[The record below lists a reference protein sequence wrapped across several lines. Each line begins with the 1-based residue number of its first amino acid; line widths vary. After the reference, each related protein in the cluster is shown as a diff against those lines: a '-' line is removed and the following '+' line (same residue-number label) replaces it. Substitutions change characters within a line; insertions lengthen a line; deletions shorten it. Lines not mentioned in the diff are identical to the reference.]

1 MFEYSNLSY
10 LTFVNVLLLL
20 AYLSSGMDYE
30 TSSLSNLISLAIFE
44 LQHHANVIKNIS
56 KHRKTQ
62 TISQS
67 ILSSIVLFQVLTS
80 ILLHFL

>member
-20 AYLSSGMDYE
+20 AYLSSGLDYK

-44 LQHHANVIKNIS
+44 LQHLAIVIKNIS
-56 KHRKTQ
+56 KHREDPNFVLLLR
-62 TISQS
+62 S
-67 ILSSIVLFQVLTS
+67 LSVVPCQRLNW
-80 ILLHFL
+80 